1 MSNQSTQLRRLIEQ
15 TGPLLLPGVY
25 DCLTAK
31 IVQAA
36 GFSAAFLG
44 DGAVSVSRLGLPDF
58 GLVSLME
65 VIDRAREICSSV
77 SIPLLVDVGTGYGNA
92 LNVRRTV
99 RQVED
104 AGAGGVFFE
113 DQTWPKKCG
122 HIPGRSLIPQ
132 AEMVNKVRAAADA
145 RSTPNFVIV
154 ARTDA
159 RAIEGLDAAIQRLRA
174 YGEAGADVVFIDALE
189 SLNDLQRTAREVPY
203 PLMANMLEGGRTPY
217 LSAVELGAIGY
228 KVVIWPETLMYAA
241 FAAMME
247 VAKELKAN
255 GTTSQSS
262 REKMTDFGRLSE
274 FLGLQDLYSLERR
287 YASEG

>member
-145 RSTPNFVIV
+145 RSTPDFVIV

-217 LSAVELGAIGY
+217 LSAGELGAMGY
-228 KVVIWPETLMYAA
+228 KVVIWPETLMYAG

-247 VAKELKAN
+247 VAKELKAS

>member
-145 RSTPNFVIV
+145 RSTPDFVIV

>member
-58 GLVSLME
+58 GLVSLTE
-65 VIDRAREICSSV
+65 VIERAREICSSV

-145 RSTPNFVIV
+145 RSTPDFVIV